1 MLHHQ
6 KVQKYIIHE
15 EMYKNREV
23 LTSSKRD
30 LGSQTG
36 EKLGGRTTAM
46 SEHLLHSDHHGRIRC
61 TL

>member
-36 EKLGGRTTAM
+36 EMQGGRITAM
-46 SEHLLHSDHHGRIRC
+46 TKLLLHSNHYGRIRC
-61 TL
+61 AL

>member
-36 EKLGGRTTAM
+36 EMQGGRITAM
-46 SEHLLHSDHHGRIRC
+46 IKLLLHSNHYGRIRC
-61 TL
+61 AL